1 MFVCRG
7 TGRGVCRAWRD
18 TERVCFV
25 SNLSE
30 GLAPCVHAFKVVTFR
45 TNTLVL
51 QTRLPTF
58 GMQGLVVAGQSLRR
72 MCGRVWPVRLHAGQ
86 GPKTYK

>member
-1 MFVCRG
+1 MCRG
-7 TGRGVCRAWRD
+7 QG
-18 TERVCFV
+18 EVCFA

-45 TNTLVL
+45 TNALVL

-58 GMQGLVVAGQSLRR
+58 GMQELVVSRASLSHV
-72 MCGRVWPVRLHAGQ
+72 CVGESGL
-86 GPKTYK
+86 